1 MPGKILI
8 TEEEFRELCA
18 KYTREEIAK
27 MKGATEGW
35 VWTKTKQ
42 YGIKPIAACEVCL
55 KKFVLAGKERQCP
68 NCRKNPLKER
78 SKPAY
83 KPKENVKKSNVFE
96 IEKQMRKQGKN
107 YADYQKAKTIE
118 EFARVDVRRRN
129 EE

>member
-27 MKGATEGW
+27 MKGATECL

-55 KKFVLAGKERQCP
+55 KKFVPAGKERQCP
-68 NCRKNPLKER
+68 NCRKKPLKER

-83 KPKENVKKSNVFE
+83 KPKENVKKQTYSRL
-96 IEKQMRKQGKN
+96 KSR
-107 YADYQKAKTIE
+107 
-118 EFARVDVRRRN
+118 
-129 EE
+129 